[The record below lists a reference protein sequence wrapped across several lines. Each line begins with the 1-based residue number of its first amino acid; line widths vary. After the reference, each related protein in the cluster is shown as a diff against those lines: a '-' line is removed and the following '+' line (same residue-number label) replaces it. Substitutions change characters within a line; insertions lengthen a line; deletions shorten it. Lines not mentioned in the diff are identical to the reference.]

1 MLNILL
7 QKNLKAVTL
16 IKKLNS
22 DVNGSHES
30 KDTSVSTFKIK

>member
-7 QKNLKAVTL
+7 PKKSKSSYIN
-16 IKKLNS
+16 KKLNS

-30 KDTSVSTFKIK
+30 KDTFIDI